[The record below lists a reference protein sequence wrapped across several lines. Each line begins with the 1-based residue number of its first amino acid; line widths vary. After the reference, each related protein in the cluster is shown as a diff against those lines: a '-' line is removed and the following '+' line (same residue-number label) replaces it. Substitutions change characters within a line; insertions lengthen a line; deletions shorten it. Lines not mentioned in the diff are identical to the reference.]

1 MVPYLVDYANENNYA
16 LSSGSDIVKLVILS
30 MRDKLTL
37 EARRPIIARNIA
49 FLQKWIGFVNASEV
63 DWWKSY
69 LMEEGCVPFQME
81 FVGNEE
87 KDEHDKPDTSN
98 L

>member
-1 MVPYLVDYANENNYA
+1 M
-16 LSSGSDIVKLVILS
+16 
-30 MRDKLTL
+30 
-37 EARRPIIARNIA
+37 
-49 FLQKWIGFVNASEV
+49 NASEV